1 MQKIHDEPYSA
12 DGVVVKVNR
21 LDWQEQLGATAHAPR
36 WAIAFKFPAEQK
48 ETRLLN
54 IIVQVGRTGKLT
66 PVAELEPVQVE
77 GVTITSATLH
87 NEDQI
92 KRLDVRIG
100 DWVIVQRAGGVIPE
114 VIGVVKE
121 KRTGDEKPFE
131 MPKECP
137 ICGTPVVRP
146 VGEVDYYCPNDEC
159 PSRLENWIKH
169 WCSRNALNIE
179 ALGEERIHQLVEA
192 GLVSDPADLYF
203 LQKWQLVRLPGWG
216 DKLATKVLSE
226 IERSKTAPLA
236 RFIFALGI
244 RHVGERV
251 AELLAKKFGSLEG
264 LAQAQE
270 WEITTIPGI
279 GPKIAESV
287 VRFFGSELGRR
298 LMEKLQ
304 KAGVRPTAEEEVVV
318 PDSPLKGKVVVF
330 TGELERWTRSQAEA
344 LVKRLGGRA
353 ASSVS
358 RQTDFVVVG
367 KNPGSKLQRAQE
379 LGVRLLT
386 EEEFAAIVEEALG
399 AGRQGEKAG

>member
-1 MQKIHDEPYSA
+1 
-12 DGVVVKVNR
+12 
-21 LDWQEQLGATAHAPR
+21 
-36 WAIAFKFPAEQK
+36 
-48 ETRLLN
+48 
-54 IIVQVGRTGKLT
+54 
-66 PVAELEPVQVE
+66 
-77 GVTITSATLH
+77 
-87 NEDQI
+87 
-92 KRLDVRIG
+92 
-100 DWVIVQRAGGVIPE
+100 
-114 VIGVVKE
+114 
-121 KRTGDEKPFE
+121 
-131 MPKECP
+131 
-137 ICGTPVVRP
+137 
-146 VGEVDYYCPNDEC
+146 
-159 PSRLENWIKH
+159 
-169 WCSRNALNIE
+169 
-179 ALGEERIHQLVEA
+179 
-192 GLVSDPADLYF
+192 
-203 LQKWQLVRLPGWG
+203 
-216 DKLATKVLSE
+216 
-226 IERSKTAPLA
+226 
-236 RFIFALGI
+236 
-244 RHVGERV
+244 VGERV